1 MLLKSS
7 EITLS
12 ELNASLKSQEVK
24 RKADWEEELEIEKET
39 LAFTTSVGNKV
50 IQDNK
55 SSEMSLKTTQNIAQ
69 ASKKV
74 KSINSKPLVGV
85 KSISSFFTKK

>member
-55 SSEMSLKTTQNIAQ
+55 SNEMSLKTTQSIAQ

-85 KSISSFFTKK
+85 KTISSFFTKK